1 MDVQVALL
9 EWINTFTLAEEVKS
23 LSDLSDGHI
32 LWDILRDVDPT
43 YFTSSLPEG
52 QGNTTKWIPRYNNLK
67 FLHKTLVSYISEECD
82 QALFAHDAGEGLQ
95 AMAQDAPDSAS
106 RLVVLF
112 QLILQATILSPRQEE
127 YILKMTSLTP
137 ASQQALKQLIEDRE
151 ITEEPHDQQDG
162 PSDTTYEAF
171 APDPEL
177 AFEER
182 IGNVMAE
189 NGRLLQ
195 EKEDLRKEMRELDER
210 ITRLQDNNA
219 ILQQKLAEI
228 EDHHQLNGSTHKSEN
243 KSVKDLESKIKQQ
256 ENDFAD
262 QEARVVKQE
271 RKMEALQ
278 KKIEN
283 LEASLSSSA
292 RKTQDARDELDA
304 VTRERD
310 VLIRKANMVE
320 KLKQQLQSSNGLK
333 KENGALRDELEE
345 FRKKVGDL
353 QQAKRDKFGLETELE
368 EYKKLLPR
376 IEEDNADVSR
386 IKRQLELDNE
396 SLRKRHKQD
405 QATIAQLHQ
414 RVRSSSVSS
423 IGSHDDDTLEGEF
436 SGLADNQTRANDR
449 TTDIEQRNKELEGTV
464 SEQSS
469 MIQSLQRLLDEAN
482 SRAKVHNDTRRPSFC
497 TSVST
502 EKSSTAQGFGI
513 PTMNGAAQPADSMIS
528 IESVQRVRA
537 RCDAEEAKRKVVED
551 QLREK
556 ILEADLATKDLAYVS
571 LDKLEMIAQV
581 RADESAESQR
591 LQEANERLES
601 ENREQKE
608 MLSRSIGQNTTLQD
622 HLKLVP
628 QEIKDLTAAIK
639 GGKPLQDSSKAL
651 DYFSQTIIEGRKDLM
666 KTQEEVEQQRSTIA
680 DLTKRLT
687 DAEADA
693 EARRKEQEQDK
704 PTPSDIPPNTLT
716 ELHALRAENTNL
728 KRELRLM
735 ASAFHDQASR
745 LQLSNVT
752 LQRQSEQ
759 QPTSWLGKQRRI
771 VEGNLGGGVGRR

>member
-23 LSDLSDGHI
+23 LTDLFNGHI

-52 QGNTTKWIPRYNNLK
+52 QGNTTRWIPRYNNLK
-67 FLHKTLVSYISEECD
+67 FLHKTLVSYISKECD
-82 QALFAHDAGEGLQ
+82 QALFALDAGEGLQ
-95 AMAQDAPDSAS
+95 AIAQDAPDSAS

-137 ASQQALKQLIEDRE
+137 ASQQALKKLIEDRE
-151 ITEEPHDQQDG
+151 TTEELHDQQDG
-162 PSDTTYEAF
+162 PSDATFEAF

-182 IGNVMAE
+182 VGNIMAE

-195 EKEDLRKEMRELDER
+195 ERENLHKEMRELDER
-210 ITRLQDNNA
+210 LTRLQDNNA
-219 ILQQKLAEI
+219 ILQQKLI
-228 EDHHQLNGSTHKSEN
+228 GFEDHHQMNGSARNSDN

-292 RKTQDARDELDA
+292 RKTQDARDELDE
-304 VTRERD
+304 VTKERD
-310 VLIRKANMVE
+310 ALTRKANMVE
-320 KLKQQLQSSNGLK
+320 KLKQQLQSSNSLK
-333 KENGALRDELEE
+333 KENIALRDELEE
-345 FRKKVGDL
+345 YREKVADL
-353 QQAKRDKFGLETELE
+353 QQAKRDKVGLETELE

-405 QATIAQLHQ
+405 QATIAQLQQ

-436 SGLADNQTRANDR
+436 LGVAENQTRANER
-449 TTDIEQRNKELEGTV
+449 TTDTEKRNKELENTV

-469 MIQSLQRLLDEAN
+469 MIQSLQRLLEEAN
-482 SRAKVHNDTRRPSFC
+482 SRPKVQNDTRRPSFS
-497 TSVST
+497 TSLST
-502 EKSSTAQGFGI
+502 GKSSAAQGFGI
-513 PTMNGAAQPADSMIS
+513 PTMNGAAQPADSVIS
-528 IESVQRVRA
+528 TESVQWMRS

-551 QLREK
+551 QLRKK
-556 ILEADLATKDLAYVS
+556 ILEVNLAKKDRRSLLQYYMDADEQHSNHLAVAYVP
-571 LDKLEMIAQV
+571 LDKLEMIARV
-581 RADESAESQR
+581 KADESAEIR
-591 LQEANERLES
+591 LLQEANERLES

-628 QEIKDLTAAIK
+628 QEIKDLAAAIK
-639 GGKPLQDSSKAL
+639 DGKPLQDSSKAF
-651 DYFSQTIIEGRKDLM
+651 DYCSEKIIEGRKDLM
-666 KTQEEVEQQRSTIA
+666 KTQEVNEEIA
-680 DLTKRLT
+680 LSFTAARPSPVQSSPKPDSEIPVVLGKRAPGPMSVWPVSAGRT
-687 DAEADA
+687 WF
-693 EARRKEQEQDK
+693 KKDK
-704 PTPSDIPPNTLT
+704 PST
-716 ELHALRAENTNL
+716 EVNGLEA
-728 KRELRLM
+728 
-735 ASAFHDQASR
+735 
-745 LQLSNVT
+745 
-752 LQRQSEQ
+752 
-759 QPTSWLGKQRRI
+759 
-771 VEGNLGGGVGRR
+771 